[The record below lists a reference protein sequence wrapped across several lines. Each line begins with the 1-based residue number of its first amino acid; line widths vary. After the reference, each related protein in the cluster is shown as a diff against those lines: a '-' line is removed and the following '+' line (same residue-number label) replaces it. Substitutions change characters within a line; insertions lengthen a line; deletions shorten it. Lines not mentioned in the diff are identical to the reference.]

1 MPDIEPTLAA
11 ALVETIKRFPRSA
24 TYPWDGSIGWGVTEH
39 DLARVA
45 LDWLRAEASNPYRV
59 EAALGAFR
67 RANQG
72 GVVGGPEAQMRAALA
87 AFLEGF
93 RA

>member
-11 ALVETIKRFPRSA
+11 ALVETIKRFPRAGSP
-24 TYPWDGSIGWGVTEH
+24 PWDGSLNWGATEH
-39 DLARVA
+39 DLARAA

-59 EAALGAFR
+59 EAALAAFR